1 MDIFKELIAWINEFY
16 QAIMDFVAGF
26 EKEWGFE
33 KVDTAE

>member
-1 MDIFKELIAWINEFY
+1 MDIIKELIAWLKDFY

-33 KVDTAE
+33 KAE